1 MLIFVSLQSE
11 ASSLGHEMEVYRARA
26 EAFGFHAIVVDGH
39 DVQAL
44 VNAFKEAEN
53 TKDKLTALVCKTLKG
68 KIVVYSLVT

>member
-1 MLIFVSLQSE
+1 MT
-11 ASSLGHEMEVYRARA
+11 MEVYRARA

-39 DVQAL
+39 DVQ

-53 TKDKLTALVCKTLKG
+53 TKDKPTALVCKTLKG